1 MKNLLLFVFL
11 FVAAPA
17 WAEKFGLVLHGG
29 AGTITRAKLTD
40 KQESEI
46 RAKLAEARDAGY
58 KVLEKGGSSIEAVT
72 AAIIILEDSPL
83 FNAGKGAVYT
93 YDGQHELDASIM
105 DGSNRNAGAV
115 AGVKTVRNPILAA
128 QAVMTQ
134 SDHVMLAGS
143 GADAFARHV
152 KLPQVENSYFDT
164 EFRLQQLEKA
174 KQKMEAEGTSFNI
187 KNSDYKYGTVG
198 VAALDK
204 DGNLAAGT
212 STGGMTAK
220 RWGRV
225 GDSPII
231 GAGTWADNNS
241 CAVSATGHGE
251 YFIRYHVA
259 ADICSRKLYRELPLT
274 TAAREVIQDILL
286 PAGGTGGIV
295 AMDRDGNIAMEFNTE
310 GVYRAWRLSDKTSG
324 VAIYDDEMKSP

>member
-1 MKNLLLFVFL
+1 MRKILIFALLFVT
-11 FVAAPA
+11 APA
-17 WAEKFGLVLHGG
+17 WAEKYGLVLHGG

-40 KQESEI
+40 KQESEL

-58 KVLEKGGSSIEAVT
+58 KVLEQGGSSLQAVT
-72 AAIIILEDSPL
+72 TAIIILEDSPL

-93 YDGQHELDASIM
+93 FDGAHELDASIM
-105 DGSNRNAGAV
+105 DGSNRKAGAV

-128 QAVMTQ
+128 QAVMNQ
-134 SDHVMLAGS
+134 SDHVMLAGT

-152 KLPQVENSYFDT
+152 GLPQVENSYFDT
-164 EFRLQQLEKA
+164 EFRLKQLEQA
-174 KQKMEAEGTSFNI
+174 KQKIEDEGTSFNI
-187 KNSDYKYGTVG
+187 TDSDYKYGTVG

-204 DGNLAAGT
+204 QGNLAAGT

-259 ADICSRKLYRELPLT
+259 ADICSRKLYRDLPLT
-274 TAAREVIQDILL
+274 TAAREVIHDVLL

-295 AMDRDGNIAMEFNTE
+295 AMDRAGNIAMEFNTE
-310 GVYRAWRLSDKTSG
+310 GMYRAWRLSDNSAG
-324 VAIYDDEMKSP
+324 VAIYSDQEEAP